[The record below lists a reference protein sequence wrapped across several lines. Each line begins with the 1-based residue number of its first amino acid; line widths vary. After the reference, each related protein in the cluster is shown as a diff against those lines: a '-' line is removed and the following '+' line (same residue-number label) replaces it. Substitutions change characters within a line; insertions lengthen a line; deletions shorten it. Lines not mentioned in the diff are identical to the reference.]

1 MNEFAFSR
9 DAQYSIDP
17 AARPGTT
24 LFAVGMWIRLGLV
37 GISAFIASLVALADS
52 DTPTGMALLLGAS
65 GMALALASWVRVR
78 RAIHEEDNQVPEAS
92 NAPEAH
98 AVLEH

>member
-9 DAQYSIDP
+9 DVQRSIDL
-17 AARPGTT
+17 AATPGTT
-24 LFAVGMWIRLGLV
+24 SFAIGMWIRLGLV
-37 GISAFIASLVALADS
+37 GISAFIAALVALADS
-52 DTPTGMALLLGAS
+52 DTPTGMALLLGVS

-78 RAIHEEDNQVPEAS
+78 RAVHEEDNKVPETS
-92 NAPEAH
+92 NAPETH